1 MKQEVFNAYNKYR
14 ILKHGQRTKNISET
28 CHIFGISRTT
38 FYQWKKAYELLGM
51 KGLEVKE
58 PVKPNMPNKVNQT
71 VEREILRYVQSNPID
86 GPKRIYYELKS
97 ENLEVGETGIYNV
110 LKRNALTTR
119 EKRIKFA
126 KNATGSINLTKKK
139 KALVLDLNNNY
150 PGYLVLQRIDY
161 MGKFDGVG
169 KIYQYTAY
177 DTESKWVFVKI
188 YNRKSDIDVWDFF
201 EVKLV
206 YLMHTFKLDIA
217 NLLTE
222 KSKLFVSYFVKNDKY
237 KELINRFNIDHQFL
251 TSDQIPLIHEMDAFI
266 HSLTKSFYENVGV
279 LPHLDSFT
287 NVERA
292 LHRAIRHYNFKESIT
307 SGKNQ
312 GRVPASVVL
321 ERAEANHL
329 DMNTLPLWVMALI
342 NPLKKE
348 DDDEKPSA

>member
-58 PVKPNMPNKVNQT
+58 PEKPNMPNQVNQT
-71 VEREILRYVQSNPID
+71 VEREILRYVQMYPVD

-97 ENLEVGETGIYNV
+97 EAFEVGETGIYNV
-110 LKRNALTTR
+110 LKRNNLTTR
-119 EKRIKFA
+119 EKRIAFA
-126 KNATGSINLTKKK
+126 KNTMPSLEKTQKQKTVK
-139 KALVLDLNNNY
+139 LDLDQNY

-161 MGKFDGVG
+161 MGKFEGVG

-177 DTESKWVFVKI
+177 DTASKWVFIKI

-206 YLMHTFKLDIA
+206 YLMRTFKIDIV

-222 KSKLFVSYFVKNDKY
+222 KNKSFVSFFVKSDKY
-237 KELINRFNIDHQFL
+237 KELIDKYQIKHHFL
-251 TSDQIPLIHEMDAFI
+251 TGDQIPLMHEMETFLQY
-266 HSLTKSFYENVGV
+266 LTKTFYSNVGV
-279 LPHLDSFT
+279 SSHLDSFI

-292 LHRAIRHYNFKESIT
+292 LHRTLRNYNFKEAIG
-307 SGKNQ
+307 SGPNQ
-312 GRVPASVVL
+312 GKVPARKVL
-321 ERAEANHL
+321 ERAIENHV

-342 NPLKKE
+342 TPLEE
-348 DDDEKPSA
+348 DEEGKDAEK